1 MESLGTNGHSQH
13 LRGLLVVAGLLLAIL
28 LARLFYLQIASSAHY
43 AQKSE
48 ENRIAQK
55 RIKARRGLILARGAN
70 GVSEILARSRPTYT
84 VTLTRSKPDNDAR
97 AAEALS
103 MATGVPEIRYARSGR
118 TVRLLRDVDFTTVS
132 LVQEQ
137 LSEDWPLDVMVES
150 ERDYPYGPLAAH
162 LLGYLG
168 ELQEDELQAL
178 KSKNY
183 TLGDF
188 IGKTGLEKVYEELLR
203 GEDGVAY
210 IEVDAM
216 NRPQREFP
224 EREQPP
230 EPGKDLVLT
239 LDFRTQRAAERALA
253 DTLTGAVV
261 ALNPQTGAVLAM
273 VSKPGFD
280 PNAFVSFQSQ
290 EERRRLLQSNAKP
303 LLNRATREHYPP
315 GSTLKMVAAVAALE
329 SGILDTLGTFP
340 GCGGAIRVG
349 GTVFHCAKKGGHGV
363 LTLQEAIEA
372 SCNVYFY
379 HLGQNLSFKTWREYA
394 DRLGF
399 GRPTGIDLQPE
410 EDPGNLPTRQYYE
423 EHGGWALGHMMNLV
437 IGQGAML
444 ATPVQ
449 MARYTAALCN
459 GGYLVTPHF
468 YGEAPRRE
476 YTGISASTME
486 KVKRAMRRVVYG
498 GRGTGRRV
506 QIEGI
511 EMGGKSGTAQA
522 PGRDND
528 AWFVAFAPYDR
539 PEIAVAVVVEGGGYG
554 GVTAAPIAREV
565 MEAYFGKESEEEA
578 AADSTDAAREEGP
591 MIRLS
596 AVKAGT

>member
-1 MESLGTNGHSQH
+1 MESLSPNGHSQR
-13 LRGLLVVAGLLLAIL
+13 LRGLLAVVALLFTIL
-28 LARLFYLQIASSAHY
+28 FVRLFYLQIASSAHY

-70 GVSEILARSRPTYT
+70 GVFEILARSRPTYT

-97 AAEALS
+97 AVEALS
-103 MATGVPEIRYARSGR
+103 LATGNPEIRYARNAR
-118 TVRLLRDVDFTTVS
+118 TIRLLRDVDFTTVS
-132 LVQEQ
+132 LVQER
-137 LSEDWPLDVMVES
+137 LSEEWPLDVMVES
-150 ERDYPYGPLAAH
+150 ERDYPYGSLAAH

-178 KSKNY
+178 KAKNY
-183 TLGDF
+183 TPGDF
-188 IGKTGLEKVYEELLR
+188 IGKTGLEKVYEDLLR

-216 NRPQREFP
+216 NRPQSEFP

-230 EPGKDLVLT
+230 KPGGDMVLT

-253 DTLTGAVV
+253 DTVSGAVV
-261 ALNPQTGAVLAM
+261 ALNPQTGAVLALA
-273 VSKPGFD
+273 SKPGFG
-280 PNAFVSFQSQ
+280 PNIFVSFQSQ
-290 EERRRLLQSNAKP
+290 EERRRLLQDSRKP

-315 GSTLKMVAAVAALE
+315 GSTMKMVAAVAALE
-329 SGILDTLGTFP
+329 SGLLDTLGTFP
-340 GCGGAIRVG
+340 GCGGSLRVG

-379 HLGQNLSFKTWREYA
+379 HLGHKLSFKTWRDYA

-410 EDPGNLPTRQYYE
+410 EDPGNLPTRKYFE
-423 EHGGWALGHMMNLV
+423 EHGGWALGHMMNLI
-437 IGQGAML
+437 IGQGALL

-449 MARYTAALCN
+449 MARYAAALCN
-459 GGYLVTPHF
+459 GGYLVTPYF
-468 YGEAPRRE
+468 YGEMPRRE
-476 YTGISASTME
+476 YTGISTSTME
-486 KVKRAMRRVVYG
+486 KVKRAMRRVIYG
-498 GRGTGRRV
+498 GRGTGHRV

-511 EMGGKSGTAQA
+511 EVGGKSGTAQA

-539 PEIAVAVVVEGGGYG
+539 PEIAVAVVVEAGGYG
-554 GVTAAPIAREV
+554 GVTAGPIARKV
-565 MEAYFGKESEEEA
+565 MEAYFGKEPEEEL

-591 MIRLS
+591 MLRLP
-596 AVKAGT
+596 AAKAGT